1 MLCATAGLSSCAT
14 GARVVFIDSDAAL
27 IRIGPK
33 TEGYV
38 YYLNAKGEWELS
50 GNKVKIPEGFFAG
63 PMKEKP

>member
-1 MLCATAGLSSCAT
+1 MSFVTAGLSGCAT

-33 TEGYV
+33 TEGYI

-63 PMKEKP
+63 PMKSK

>member
-1 MLCATAGLSSCAT
+1 
-14 GARVVFIDSDAAL
+14 VVFIDNEAAL

-38 YYLNAKGEWELS
+38 YFLNAKGEWELS

-63 PMKEKP
+63 PMKSK